1 MANLSDDCMKRIYLH
16 ILYTCLAVIL
26 FAGCKSDYPDI
37 EYDGDLGKV
46 EFDDFSSP
54 IPIMVAID
62 DPLYENI
69 TRGMGALSN
78 LEDKRAFDSLRV
90 YAFYSPKGVDNVY
103 DHTSYSERMDSKDG
117 ENIYCLI
124 DDADNAGIG
133 HGKKARMNYDA
144 PSILEWT
151 DGDNV
156 YYSTSHPQARFRFFA
171 YHVDDAADMGKAPRR
186 EADYVAYDIE
196 VDGTQDL
203 MCSYAQPT
211 AGQMANVPNLT
222 SPSNKD
228 FVNNLEKYTY
238 STVSASRELIPVF
251 TMKHQM
257 AYLRLFLKA
266 ERVLEELDPQIDK
279 MRVENVIIKGVHYQG
294 EFVVAAED
302 PGRLGVT
309 YSDATKDFY
318 LPVKVRTDVAG
329 SPVKD
334 TNGKRITVSSDEEGK
349 VMAGDAVGLN
359 PRLIPTEEEQE
370 LGMGFLFPP
379 AKKYSLWLKCKVL
392 TGKINPSTGKE
403 VEVEYNRTF
412 ELAFPDGSSFEA
424 GHQYR
429 VSVKVY
435 GPRDIRLQMGN
446 IEWKEGESIEI
457 DSEK

>member
-1 MANLSDDCMKRIYLH
+1 MVNLSDDFMKRIYLH
-16 ILYTCLAVIL
+16 IFYICLAVVL
-26 FAGCKSDYPDI
+26 FTGCKSDYPDI

-46 EFDDFSSP
+46 EFEDFSLP

-69 TRGMGALSN
+69 TRGIGALSN

-90 YAFYSPKGVDNVY
+90 YAFYSPKGVMEVY
-103 DHTSYSERMDSKDG
+103 DHTDYSVCMDSRDD

-133 HGKKARMNYDA
+133 HGKRARMNYDA

-151 DGDNV
+151 DNDNV
-156 YYSTSHPQARFRFFA
+156 YYSTNYPQARFRFFA

-186 EADYVAYDIE
+186 EADHVAYDVEI
-196 VDGTQDL
+196 DGTQDL

-211 AGQMANVPNLT
+211 SEQMAEFDNLT

-228 FVNNLEKYTY
+228 FVNNLERYAY

-266 ERVLEELDPQIDK
+266 ERVLDELDPQIDK
-279 MRVENVIIKGVHYQG
+279 MRVENVIIRGVQYKG

-302 PGRLGVT
+302 PSRLGVT

-318 LPVKVRTDVAG
+318 LPVKVKTNDEGQIITDA
-329 SPVKD
+329 
-334 TNGKRITVSSDEEGK
+334 TGKRITVSSDEEGK
-349 VMAGDAVGLN
+349 VMAGDVVGLN

-379 AKKYSLWLKCKVL
+379 AERYSLLLKCKVL

-403 VEVEYNRTF
+403 VEVEYNRSF
-412 ELAFPDGSSFEA
+412 ELVFPDGSSFEA

-435 GPRDIRLQMGN
+435 GPRDVRLQMGN
-446 IEWKEGESIEI
+446 IEWKDGEDVDI
-457 DSEK
+457 DTEK